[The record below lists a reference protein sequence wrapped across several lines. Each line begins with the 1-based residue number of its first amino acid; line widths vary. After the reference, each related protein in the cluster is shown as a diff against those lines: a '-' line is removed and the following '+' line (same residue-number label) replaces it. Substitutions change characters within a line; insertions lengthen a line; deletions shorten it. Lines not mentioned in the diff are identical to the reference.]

1 MPKLLEADFFL
12 PLGDGKR
19 LWCLH
24 NAANVRGKFLPKGD
38 VIILHGLSSGPF
50 EYLYHVQARLLAA
63 AGYNVWRPALYWWE
77 KDCRRLSEC
86 TMALHNADVST
97 LLSRKIPKKTP
108 LYLVG
113 HSYGAI
119 QAMELAKTLKA
130 RVQGVLLLDPS
141 FNCKDWT
148 PWLKRFGPVTALDSG
163 VEHVLGQAMVDEFQ
177 VYDAAKCLELAE
189 ALQAPTIIAS
199 AEKGILTQSN
209 AKYFKVLSAPK
220 KLLNVKGAGH
230 CFWEGRSIETVS
242 QATIKFWAQ
251 HGQ

>member
-1 MPKLLEADFFL
+1 MSKLLESDFFL

-24 NAANVRGKFLPKGD
+24 NAANVRGKNLPKGD

-50 EYLYHVQARLLAA
+50 DYLYHAQARLLAA
-63 AGYNVWRPALYWWE
+63 AGYNVWRPAMYWWE

-86 TMALHNADVST
+86 TMALHIADINV
-97 LLSRKIPKKTP
+97 LLNKKISKKAP

-119 QAMELAKTLKA
+119 QAMELAQTLKS
-130 RVQGVLLLDPS
+130 RLHGVLLLDPS
-141 FNCKDWT
+141 FNCKNWVQYLQRT
-148 PWLKRFGPVTALDSG
+148 GGVTTFASG
-163 VEHVLGQAMVDEFQ
+163 VEFIVGQAMVDEFQ
-177 VYDAAKCLELAE
+177 AYDEAKCLTLASQ
-189 ALQAPTIIAS
+189 LTSPTIIAS
-199 AEKGILTQSN
+199 AEKGILVKSN
-209 AKYFKVLSAPK
+209 AMYAKAIPAPK

-230 CFWEGRSIETVS
+230 CFWEGHSIETVT